1 MKASL
6 ENQEMQTTDQLRSQ
20 LKGLIPPRLSKEERL
35 GLVKWLKENAKNIS
49 PFVIEE
55 YEKHV
60 AEISK
65 PPDSIRR
72 N

>member
-6 ENQEMQTTDQLRSQ
+6 ENQEMQTADPLRSQ

-35 GLVKWLKENAKNIS
+35 GLVKWLKENAKNI
-49 PFVIEE
+49 PKFVIEE
-55 YEKHV
+55 YEKYV
-60 AEISK
+60 QEISK
-65 PPDSIRR
+65 PPDGMRR